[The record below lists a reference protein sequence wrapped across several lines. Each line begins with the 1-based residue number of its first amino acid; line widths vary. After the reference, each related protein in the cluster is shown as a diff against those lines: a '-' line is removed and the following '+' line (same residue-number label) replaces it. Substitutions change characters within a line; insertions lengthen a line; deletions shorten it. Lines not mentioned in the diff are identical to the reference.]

1 MMKPIV
7 VIKLGGASLQNPTTL
22 NELTGLVQGY
32 QNQFSVV
39 LVHGGGPA
47 INKELTARGI
57 EWKFINGQRQTT
69 PEMMGVIDEV
79 LSIQVNVQIV
89 NTLKSADLN
98 AVGMSGAKEQ
108 ILFCKH
114 SLPELMQVGSITH
127 VNTEKILN
135 AISSTPTQI
144 PVIAPIGVNESG
156 EKFNINADW
165 AATQIAIALKAEK
178 LMFLTDQDGILD
190 ENKKLIQAAAPNVIY
205 GMIETGVISGG
216 MQTKVLAMI
225 SAIEA
230 GVGHVHVLNAGK
242 ARQLLQKNQ
251 TGTLL
256 ENNSQSGD
264 SHEHSI

>member
-22 NELTGLVQGY
+22 KELASLVQSY
-32 QNQFSVV
+32 QHRYAVV

-47 INKELTARGI
+47 INQALIDKGI

-69 PEMMGVIDEV
+69 PEMMGVINEV

-98 AVGMSGAKEQ
+98 AIGMSGAKDQ
-108 ILFCKH
+108 ILICKH
-114 SLPELMQVGSITH
+114 SLPELMQVGSITQ
-127 VNTEKILN
+127 VKTEKIITALSQSP
-135 AISSTPTQI
+135 AQI
-144 PVIAPIGVNESG
+144 PVIAPIGVNEEG

-178 LMFLTDQDGILD
+178 LVFLTDQDGILD
-190 ENKKLIQAAAPNVIY
+190 ENKKLVQSVFPKDINDMIQ
-205 GMIETGVISGG
+205 TGVISGG
-216 MQTKVLAMI
+216 MQTKVLAMV

-242 ARQLLQKNQ
+242 ASQLLQKDHV
-251 TGTLL
+251 GTLL
-256 ENNSQSGD
+256 ENPQLGV
-264 SHEHSI
+264 SHEHNI